1 MRLRRAAPSFSCWPL
16 ALVSGAALGIVL
28 WLPACSSGPSPTAGT
43 GGHAAGSGGAPGSGS
58 GGTSSTGSG
67 GASVPP
73 GSGGEGASVGGAG
86 QSGSPPA
93 SGSGGTTPGNG
104 TGGAASGGA
113 PSPATGGASSGGGGG
128 GAGGAGGIG
137 GGGGGATATGGAAG
151 AGALMTPVE
160 LPGKGSGIGFDDL
173 KYSLVLKKLLVPA
186 GRTGDLDLVDPQT
199 LEITRVSG
207 FTASSTF
214 TLGKHRN
221 GSTSADDGDG
231 KIFAI
236 DNETSTVKVIDPAT
250 KMITASAM
258 LTAPPDYVRWVEST
272 RELWVTM
279 PQNPGV
285 TVPTPEI
292 EVLKVPETGA
302 PTHSLNITFP
312 ASGPEALYIDNG
324 RKRGYTNNGRGGN
337 TYAVDLMTHMVADTW
352 KNGCSG
358 LTVDLELDETRGFLM
373 VACASGYLSVLNV
386 DDGGKMLGEITTA
399 GRGVDVSAY
408 NPVLHH
414 MYLAGQDS
422 MDLTIVGISAAG
434 KPTVLGTVKTAAGS
448 QMVASDEFGNAWV
461 GDPGGGRLLRIRDT
475 YPATP

>member
-1 MRLRRAAPSFSCWPL
+1 S
-16 ALVSGAALGIVL
+16 
-28 WLPACSSGPSPTAGT
+28 
-43 GGHAAGSGGAPGSGS
+43 
-58 GGTSSTGSG
+58 
-67 GASVPP
+67 
-73 GSGGEGASVGGAG
+73 
-86 QSGSPPA
+86 
-93 SGSGGTTPGNG
+93 
-104 TGGAASGGA
+104 
-113 PSPATGGASSGGGGG
+113 
-128 GAGGAGGIG
+128 
-137 GGGGGATATGGAAG
+137 GGAAG
-151 AGALMTPVE
+151 GGASMTAVD
-160 LPGKGSGIGFDDL
+160 LPGKGSGIGFDDM
-173 KYSLVLKKLLVPA
+173 KYSPDLKKLLVPA

-207 FTASSTF
+207 FTASTMF
-214 TLGKHRN
+214 TLGKHRS
-221 GSTSADDGDG
+221 GSTSANYGDG

-236 DNETSTVKVIDPAT
+236 DNETMTVKIVDPAT
-250 KMITASAM
+250 KAITSSAM
-258 LTAPPDYVRWVEST
+258 LTAPPDYVRWVAST

-292 EVLKVPETGA
+292 EVLKVPESGA
-302 PTHSLNITFP
+302 PTHSQNITFP
-312 ASGPEALYIDNG
+312 ASGPEALYIDNT
-324 RKRGYTNNGRGGN
+324 RKRGFTNNGRGGN

-434 KPTVLGTVKTAAGS
+434 KPTVLGSVKTAAGA